1 MGLWRKVTLIVG
13 LPGAKINKLA
23 FRLRREKQYSVLW
36 PNQNIDVV
44 DGERFY
50 ELNSQNIEVH
60 NIHKSIL
67 DKFTCSDNLFRTGY
81 PSVTE
86 DDVFPGP
93 KEFLSKFRWGESVLI
108 TDNLLVPFL
117 NLWLPHANK
126 VYFVSSSKEED
137 LASLDAWT
145 MGTKLT
151 AYLED
156 VRECFQ
162 YKLNSALTHSWIKP
176 IPVRNEDVSTIS
188 L

>member
-1 MGLWRKVTLIVG
+1 MGLWRNVTLIVG

-36 PNQNIDVV
+36 QNQNIDVV

-60 NIHKSIL
+60 NIHKYIL
-67 DKFTCSDNLFRTGY
+67 DKFAYDGNLFRTGY
-81 PSVTE
+81 PLVTQ

-93 KEFLSKFRWGESVLI
+93 KEFLAKFRLGESVLV
-108 TDNLLVPFL
+108 TDNLLIPFL
-117 NLWLPHANK
+117 NLWLPHADRI
-126 VYFVSSSKEED
+126 YFVSSSKEED

-145 MGTKLT
+145 NGTKLT

-156 VRECFQ
+156 VRACFQ
-162 YKLNSALTHSWIKP
+162 DKLTSALTHSRIKP